1 MKDYTLR
8 SGKRQ
13 DICFHYLHL
22 TLHWK
27 FYLEKSNKK
36 ENKRQRK
43 TGKEKIKLPLF
54 TDDMIFHMEYPKEP
68 THKNID
74 LINEFSKIGGYKINT
89 WKLIIV
95 LYRRNEKIINEIEKT
110 IPFIRASKKKK
121 NLNW

>member
-1 MKDYTLR
+1 MIKGIYEKPTVNIQLNNERMKDYSLR

-13 DICFHYLHL
+13 DICFHYWHL

-43 TGKEKIKLPLF
+43 TGKEKIKLALF
-54 TDDMIFHMEYPKEP
+54 TDDMIFHMEYPKEH
-68 THKNID
+68 THTNMDI
-74 LINEFSKIGGYKINT
+74 INEFSKVGGYKINA

-95 LYRRNEKIINEIEKT
+95 FYRRNEK
-110 IPFIRASKKKK
+110 S
-121 NLNW
+121 